1 MVGIFC
7 SLIDLFSSGWQN
19 EEFDNVTYDHI
30 IVGAGSAGAILA
42 SRLTEDAD
50 RNVLLIEAGPD
61 FPEIDDLP
69 PDVKWGYGHGLRAK
83 DTLGADHRW
92 HFVAKATDQGRPML
106 VPRGKTTGGSSA
118 VNAQIFLRGV
128 PEDYDDWASW
138 GNDKWAFQ
146 KLIPYF
152 RRMESDTDFS
162 DDFHGGDGPTIVRR
176 FKANEWLPDQRG
188 WYEAARE
195 YGFSDCP
202 DHNDPDSTGVGPFPF
217 NNPNRIRWSTNI
229 GYLNPARDRP
239 NLVVLSDAL
248 AHRVVFEGSKAV
260 GVEVRVNG
268 ETKTLLGEEVI
279 LSAGAIGSPHL
290 LMLSGVGPA
299 SHLEQMGVRV
309 VHDSPGVGQNLRD
322 HPQVQMLWKTKEG
335 FAHDPNG
342 PGLQFTLRYTARGS
356 NLRND
361 MLIHPVSAA
370 RPNWYYTESD
380 WRPVGI
386 GMTAAIYLA
395 ESAGEMRLRS
405 TDPRVQ
411 PFLDYNLIGDRVRP
425 GAGCVRRCTFAW
437 NSLQNEALADMI
449 ETRLD
454 PTDDDLASDD
464 SLDDWMM
471 RNVRTSHHISSTCK
485 MGPDSD
491 PMAVVDQYARV
502 HGLEGLRVA
511 DASIMPDCIRANTN
525 ATSMVIGERVSDFV
539 RGIEGQ

>member
-1 MVGIFC
+1 M
-7 SLIDLFSSGWQN
+7 
-19 EEFDNVTYDHI
+19 TYDHI

-61 FPEIDDLP
+61 FPEVDDLP
-69 PDVKWGYGHGLRAK
+69 PDVKWGYGHGLKAK

-92 HFVAKATDQGRPML
+92 HFVAKSTDQALPML
-106 VPRGKTTGGSSA
+106 VPRGKTMGGSSS

-138 GNDKWAFQ
+138 GNDEWGFQ

-176 FKANEWLPDQRG
+176 FKASEWLPDQQA
-188 WYEAARE
+188 WYEATRE
-195 YGFSDCP
+195 YGFVDCP
-202 DHNDPDSTGVGPFPF
+202 DHNDPDSTGVGPFPL

-229 GYLNPARDRP
+229 GYLSPARGRP
-239 NLVVLSDAL
+239 NLTILSDAL
-248 AHRVVFEGSKAV
+248 AHRVLFDGARAV
-260 GVEVRVNG
+260 GVEVSVNG
-268 ETKTLLGEEVI
+268 ESKTLLGEEVI

-290 LMLSGVGPA
+290 LMMSGVGPA
-299 SHLEQMGVRV
+299 AHLEKMGVKV

-322 HPQVQMLWKTKEG
+322 HPQVQILWKTIEG
-335 FAHDPNG
+335 FQHDLKG
-342 PGLQFTLRYTARGS
+342 PGLQFTLRYTAKGS

-370 RPNWYYTESD
+370 HPRWYYTESH
-380 WRPVGI
+380 WQPVGI

-405 TDPRVQ
+405 TDPRIQ
-411 PFLDYNLIGDRVRP
+411 PYLDYNLLATEFDRDRMREAVHICLEL
-425 GAGCVRRCTFAW
+425 AK
-437 NSLQNEALADMI
+437 NQALADMI
-449 ETRLD
+449 ETKLV
-454 PTDDDLASDD
+454 PTDADLTSDD
-464 SLDDWMM
+464 TLDDWMM
-471 RNVRTSHHISSTCK
+471 RNAGTSHHISSTCK

-491 PMAVVDQYARV
+491 PMAVVDQYARA

-525 ATSMVIGERVSDFV
+525 ATSMLIGERVSDFI
-539 RGIEGQ
+539 RGIDES